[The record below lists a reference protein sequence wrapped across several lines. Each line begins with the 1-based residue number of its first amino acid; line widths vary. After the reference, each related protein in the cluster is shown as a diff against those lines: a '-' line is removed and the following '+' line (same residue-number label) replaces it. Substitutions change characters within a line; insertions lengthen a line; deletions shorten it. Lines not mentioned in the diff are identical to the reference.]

1 MRRGCRYPAPVDI
14 LESALALT
22 LSDLVCRERILIAGW
37 EMHPED
43 AREAMDRAVARW
55 REGK

>member
-1 MRRGCRYPAPVDI
+1 MSRPKKNPTPAELID
-14 LESALALT
+14 SAIALT
-22 LSDLVCRERILIAGW
+22 PSDLLGRERILIAGW